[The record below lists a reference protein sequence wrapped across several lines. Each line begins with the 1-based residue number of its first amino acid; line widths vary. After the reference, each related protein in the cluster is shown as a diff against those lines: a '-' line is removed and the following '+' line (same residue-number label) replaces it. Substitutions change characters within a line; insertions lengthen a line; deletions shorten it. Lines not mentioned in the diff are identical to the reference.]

1 LALEGFEQKKTD
13 NVLEAIEKSR
23 TMELPRLLVALGI
36 PEVGRKTAKIIA
48 LHVAKKYKKA
58 LDDLQ
63 EETLHSI
70 FLSLNEEELKE
81 LRDV

>member
-1 LALEGFEQKKTD
+1 
-13 NVLEAIEKSR
+13 
-23 TMELPRLLVALGI
+23 M
-36 PEVGRKTAKIIA
+36 GRKTAKIIA
-48 LHVAKKYKKA
+48 LHVAKKYRKA
-58 LDDLQ
+58 LDDSQ